1 MNMLESVIR
10 GSEKTSKDYN
20 EVAVDGGAEV

>member
-10 GSEKTSKDYN
+10 GAEKTSKDYN